1 MNKVFVMLE
10 ISAICIC
17 LGVWKND
24 AKNEDN
30 PSAGRISCQITI
42 NCPVRVSLLKVEKVK
57 SHGGLEGL
65 KTRTCYGH

>member
-17 LGVWKND
+17 LGIWKND

-30 PSAGRISCQITI
+30 PSAGRISCQITR
-42 NCPVRVSLLKVEKVK
+42 NCPVRVSLLKDEKVK